1 MAKTLRVYLN
11 ESLAGFLVQ
20 NEGGQ
25 LEFTYWPDYLRN
37 PEAIPLSYSLP
48 LRLEMFVAKEC
59 RGFFSGILPEETN
72 RDIIAGNL
80 GISSK
85 NDFSMLKEIGGE
97 CAGAVTFLP
106 EEAEAKPLNYSYR
119 SLDEMELVAVIN
131 QLPQRPLLAG
141 DKNVR
146 LSLAGA
152 QVKLTVLV
160 EDDKIAIPL
169 QDAPSTHILKPASK
183 YFDGLVYNEAFCMM
197 LADLCR
203 LPTAKVEVRKAGS
216 EEFLLIER
224 FDRKEF
230 IGEHSSP
237 EFRIKE
243 RLHQEDFCQALGI
256 LSQDKYQ
263 KEGGPSLSDSFNLVS
278 QNSRIPLLD
287 RQRLLDAVIFNFLI
301 GNNDAHGKNF
311 SFTYD
316 FKEGK
321 IEARLAPLYDLIC
334 TAFYPNLD
342 RKMAM
347 KIGGESELSKIGMK
361 HFEKFAEEASL
372 SKPQVKIRVHELA
385 QKVLD
390 TIPKVQLEHPI
401 AKGVGDWTKDHCLE
415 VLNWSN

>member
-1 MAKTLRVYLN
+1 MAKTLLVYLN
-11 ESLAGFLVQ
+11 QNLAGLLVQ

-25 LEFTYWPDYLRN
+25 LEFTYLPTYLAN
-37 PEAIPLSYSLP
+37 PEAIPLSHSLP
-48 LRLEMFVAKEC
+48 LRPQMFVAKEC

-72 RDIIAGNL
+72 RDIIAKNL
-80 GISSK
+80 GITAK
-85 NDFSMLKEIGGE
+85 NDYSMLREIGGE
-97 CAGAVTFLP
+97 CAGAVSFLP
-106 EEAEAKPLNYSYR
+106 VEFEPKPLDYSYHH
-119 SLDEMELVAVIN
+119 LNEDELVAVIN

-141 DKNVR
+141 EENVR

-160 EDDKIAIPL
+160 EGEKIAIPL

-197 LADLCR
+197 LADLCG
-203 LPTAKVEVRKAGS
+203 LEAAKVEVRQAGG

-224 FDRKEF
+224 YDRKEF
-230 IGEHSSP
+230 IGEHPSQ
-237 EFRIKE
+237 EFRTKE

-256 LSQDKYQ
+256 LSQHKYQ
-263 KEGGPSLSDSFNLVS
+263 KEGGPSLKDCFKLVS
-278 QNSRIPLLD
+278 ETSRIPLLD

-316 FKEGK
+316 FKEVGM
-321 IEARLAPLYDLIC
+321 EARLAPLYDLVS

-342 RKMAM
+342 RHMAM
-347 KIGGESELSKIGMK
+347 KIGGEALLSKIGIK
-361 HFEKFAEEASL
+361 HFEKFAEDTSL
-372 SKPQVKIRVHELA
+372 AKPQVRNRVRELA

-390 TIPKVQLEHPI
+390 TIPKVPLNHPVTT
-401 AKGVGDWTKDHCLE
+401 GVGNWIREHCLQ
-415 VLNWSN
+415 VLDWYS